1 MFRGKKV
8 NWQSSRFI
16 GVSWHKQ
23 EKRWRAS
30 IMVERKVHELGYFDN
45 ESDAANAFDVSE
57 IKLRGTPRLLT
68 SAHRGVSWAARP
80 KRWRAQIRS
89 NGVNKHIGYFKDE
102 KSAHEG
108 AASQPRLPTIVS
120 TVDLVSMLEADPTDA
135 SRRMPR
141 SRQVEPITNITKT
154 ILLSLDPPD
163 SHR

>member
-8 NWQSSRFI
+8 NWQSSRFV

-30 IMVERKVHELGYFDN
+30 IMVERKIHYLGYFDN
-45 ESDAANAFDVSE
+45 ESDASNAFDVAE
-57 IKLRGTPRLLT
+57 VKFRGTPRLLT

-102 KSAHEG
+102 RAHMKRRCCQDQARSSRV
-108 AASQPRLPTIVS
+108 AANLTDHRLYCGF
-120 TVDLVSMLEADPTDA
+120 
-135 SRRMPR
+135 
-141 SRQVEPITNITKT
+141 
-154 ILLSLDPPD
+154 SLDVA
-163 SHR
+163 S

>member
-30 IMVERKVHELGYFDN
+30 IMVERKVHNLGYFDN
-45 ESDAANAFDVSE
+45 ESDASNAFDVAE
-57 IKLRGTPRLLT
+57 VKLRGTPRLLT

-102 KSAHEG
+102 KSAHEAYVAASTARDL
-108 AASQPRLPTIVS
+108 AASQPRLPPIVP
-120 TVDLVSMLEADPTDA
+120 TVDLVSMLEADP
-135 SRRMPR
+135 PR
-141 SRQVEPITNITKT
+141 C
-154 ILLSLDPPD
+154 
-163 SHR
+163 

>member
-8 NWQSSRFI
+8 DWQSSRFI

-30 IMVERKVHELGYFDN
+30 IMVERNVRNLGYFDN
-45 ESDAANAFDVSE
+45 ESDASNAFDVAE
-57 IKLRGTPRLLT
+57 IELRGTPRLLT

-102 KSAHEG
+102 KSAHEAYVAARNARDL

-120 TVDLVSMLEADPTDA
+120 QRIDESARNPQTE
-135 SRRMPR
+135 
-141 SRQVEPITNITKT
+141 
-154 ILLSLDPPD
+154 
-163 SHR
+163 